1 MNRRRTD
8 LLSLL
13 NLHIAG
19 VVLLAAVNLF
29 FAVRTIIAWRDASS
43 DRQAQ
48 IAQDQFTLKQLRDQA
63 ARLNGLPEKVDQAR
77 SDASGFYKQRIAPD
91 YSSIVS
97 NLGDIAVSSG
107 VRLTRASYSQ
117 APAIPG
123 LTEIRIDANMSGE
136 YTGVMHFINGLER
149 DKTFF
154 LIDGLTLT
162 GQQGGLANLR
172 LRLTTFLR
180 SDAAAQPKP
189 ASLAE
194 LQPAAATE
202 AH

>member
-29 FAVRTIIAWRDASS
+29 FAVRTIVAWRDASS

-48 IAQDQFTLKQLRDQA
+48 IEQDQFTLKQLRDQA
-63 ARLNGLPEKVDQAR
+63 AHLNGLPEKVDQAR
-77 SDASGFYKQRIAPD
+77 NDASGFYKQRIAPD

-97 NLGDIAVSSG
+97 GLGDVAVHSG

-123 LTEIRIDANMSGE
+123 LAEIRIDANMSGE

-189 ASLAE
+189 ASVAE
-194 LQPAAATE
+194 LQPAATE